1 MPLDDY
7 RRKRDFRRTP
17 EPAGKAAP
25 GKGGRFV
32 VQRHAARR
40 LHYDFRLELDGVLKS
55 WAVPKGPSLDPAEK
69 RLAVHVEDHP
79 LEYGN
84 FEGTIPAGEYG
95 AGEVVL
101 WDRGRWDPVGD
112 PDEGYRRGKLKFTL
126 HGDKLRGGWTLA
138 RMGGRSGEGGKNWLL
153 LKERDVEAREATA
166 GDIVAERPES
176 VAAIARSPLPER
188 VRPQLAV
195 VTDAPP
201 SGDDWLHEIKYDGY
215 RALCRVDGGR
225 ARMYVRSGQD
235 WTDRFRPVARAC
247 AALPVETAWLDGE
260 VVVLDDEGRS
270 SFEALQQALGGD
282 GREALRYVVFD
293 LLHLDGADLRALAL
307 EQRKQRLA
315 ALVRRAAGDTL
326 RYGDHVVGRG
336 AAFLRQVCDH
346 GLEGIVSK
354 RRDAPHREGR
364 HADWRKARCAG
375 GGEFVIGG
383 FTDPAGSREGLGAL
397 LLGAH
402 EDGGLIYV
410 GRVGTGFSDAT
421 LRELRRRLDAL
432 EQPASPFA
440 AFPDVPPA
448 THWTRPVLVATVT
461 FTNWTREGRLRHPV
475 FVGLREDKAAAEVER
490 DRPAARDSP
499 GPRRADE
506 TTEVEGVRITHP
518 DRVLWPEV
526 EVTKIELAR
535 YYVGVAEWMLPQ
547 VAGRP
552 LAVVRGPR
560 GHVGTTFFQKH
571 LAPGMPEPVRGVR
584 IRDEEGEQDHL
595 VIDDVAGLV
604 ALVQMDVLEI
614 HVWGTLA
621 DEVERPDRMVL
632 DLDPDEA
639 IAWSVVVDAARAAR
653 LRLEHLGLESFVKTT
668 GGKGLHVVVPLA
680 RRHTW
685 SEMKAFAR
693 AVSADL
699 ARRLPDAFTINPAK
713 AARRDKIYLDYLRNG
728 RGATAIAAYSAR
740 ARPGAPVSVPLAW
753 EELDASL
760 RPGAFTVR
768 TVLERLAA
776 LPTDPWERL
785 ATVRQSI
792 TAPMRA
798 ALGLP
803 RASAPRERRSRS

>member
-7 RRKRDFRRTP
+7 RRKRNFRRTP
-17 EPAGKAAP
+17 EPAGEAAP
-25 GKGGRFV
+25 GAGRSFC

-79 LEYGN
+79 LAYGS

-95 AGEVVL
+95 AGEVIL
-101 WDRGRWDPVGD
+101 WDRGHWEPVGD
-112 PDEGYRRGKLKFTL
+112 PDEGYRRGKLKFAL

-176 VAAIARSPLPER
+176 VAAITRGPLPER
-188 VRPQLAV
+188 LRPQLAV
-195 VTDAPP
+195 LADAPP
-201 SGDDWLHEIKYDGY
+201 PGDDWLHEIKYDGY
-215 RALCRVDGGR
+215 RALCRIEDGR
-225 ARMYVRSGQD
+225 ARLFVRSGQD
-235 WTDRFRPVARAC
+235 WTDRFGPVARAC
-247 AALPVETAWLDGE
+247 AALPLVAAWLDGE
-260 VVVLDDEGRS
+260 VVVLDGDGRS
-270 SFEALQQALGGD
+270 SFEALQAALGGE
-282 GREALRYVVFD
+282 GRDRLCYVVFD
-293 LLHLDGADLRALAL
+293 LLHLDGADLRTLAL

-315 ALVRRAAGDTL
+315 ALVRRADGDTL

-336 AAFLRQVCDH
+336 AAFFRQACDH
-346 GLEGIVSK
+346 QLEGIVSK

-364 HADWRKARCAG
+364 YPDWRKTRCGA

-383 FTDPAGSREGLGAL
+383 FTDPAGSRTGLGAL

-402 EDGGLIYV
+402 EDGRLVYV

-421 LRELRRRLDAL
+421 LRDLRRRLDGL

-440 AFPDVPPA
+440 PFPDVPPA
-448 THWTRPVLVATVT
+448 THWTRPELVATVT
-461 FTNWTREGRLRHPV
+461 FTNWTREQRLRHPV
-475 FVGLREDKAAAEVER
+475 FVGLREDKPAAEVGR
-490 DRPAARDSP
+490 DQPVARAAPA
-499 GPRRADE
+499 PRRADE
-506 TTEVEGVRITHP
+506 TAVVEGVRLTHP

-535 YYVGVAEWMLPQ
+535 YYVGVAEWMLPH
-547 VAGRP
+547 VARRP

-560 GHVGTTFFQKH
+560 GYAGTTFFQKH
-571 LAPGMPEPVRGVR
+571 LAAGMPQAVRGVR
-584 IRDEEGEQDHL
+584 IRDEEGEQDHI

-621 DEVERPDRMVL
+621 DQVERPDRMVL
-632 DLDPDEA
+632 DLDPDES
-639 IAWSVVVDAARAAR
+639 IAWSFVVDAARAAR
-653 LRLEHLGLESFVKTT
+653 LRLEHLGLRSFVKTT

-680 RRHTW
+680 RRHGWT
-685 SEMKAFAR
+685 EMKAFSR
-693 AVSADL
+693 AVAADL
-699 ARRLPDAFTINPAK
+699 ARRLPDAFTINPVK
-713 AARRDKIYLDYLRNG
+713 AARRGKIYLDYLRNG
-728 RGATAIAAYSAR
+728 RGATAVAAYSAR
-740 ARPGAPVSVPLAW
+740 ARPGAPVSAPLAW
-753 EELDASL
+753 EELEGPVRSGD
-760 RPGAFTVR
+760 FTVR
-768 TVLERLAA
+768 TVPERLAA
-776 LPTDPWERL
+776 LPADPWGDV
-785 ATVRQSI
+785 ASVRQSI

-798 ALGLP
+798 SLGLARAPAP
-803 RASAPRERRSRS
+803 RARRSRS